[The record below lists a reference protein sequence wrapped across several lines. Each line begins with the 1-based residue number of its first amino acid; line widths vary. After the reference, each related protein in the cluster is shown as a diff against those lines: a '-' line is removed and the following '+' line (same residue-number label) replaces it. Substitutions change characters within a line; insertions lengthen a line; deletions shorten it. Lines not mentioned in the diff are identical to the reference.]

1 MEGVHLCREKQTEQY
16 KNSDEDVDMEE
27 EQLE

>member
-1 MEGVHLCREKQTEQY
+1 MEGVMPNRERQTEQY

-27 EQLE
+27 EQPE